1 MKKIMFY
8 INAIHDGGAERV
20 MINLTKYFSES
31 GYDTVLVTSF
41 RDKWEYTVP
50 GHVRRLSL
58 ENVEIKQ
65 SRWKR
70 NLSRIYKLRQL
81 CKKEKPDIL
90 VSFMAEPNFRAIL
103 ATVGLPIKN
112 LVSVRNDPQK
122 EYGGRIGRVVGKYI
136 LPLAD
141 GCVFQTEEAKKW
153 FPQRLQSKSRVI
165 YNSVKEDF
173 YHIQRKTCKGEIV
186 TCGRLE
192 KQKNHSLLIKTFAK
206 IAREFPYAT
215 LKIYGEGSLKKELQ
229 QQINEL
235 HLQGKAFLMGAT
247 DHVEDVLKSADLFIL
262 SSDFE
267 GMPNALMEAMAAGV
281 PCIST
286 DCPCGGPKEL
296 FGHSLKKQLVA
307 VDDVETM
314 TNSIEKIYIAN
325 VNSIKELENQLKNRA
340 KLFYPDRVNKSWEK
354 YINDL
359 IIRRS
364 Q

>member
-1 MKKIMFY
+1 MFY

-31 GYDTVLVTSF
+31 GYDSVLVTSF
-41 RDKWEYTVP
+41 RDKWEYTVSE
-50 GHVRRLSL
+50 HVRRLSL
-58 ENVEIKQ
+58 EDVEIKQ

-103 ATVGLPIKN
+103 ATTGLPIKN
-112 LVSVRNDPQK
+112 LVSVRNDPEI
-122 EYGGRIGRVVGKYI
+122 EYGGKIGHLVGKYL

-153 FPQRLQSKSRVI
+153 FPQKLQSKSRII

-173 YHIQRKTCKGEIV
+173 YHIERKPCKGEIV

-192 KQKNHSLLIKTFAK
+192 KQKNHALLIQAFAK

-215 LKIYGEGSLKKELQ
+215 LKIYGEGSLKKQLQ

-235 HLQGKAFLMGAT
+235 HLQGRAFLMGAT
-247 DHVEDVLKSADLFIL
+247 DHVEEVLKSADLFVL

-296 FGHSLKKQLVA
+296 FGN
-307 VDDVETM
+307 D
-314 TNSIEKIYIAN
+314 
-325 VNSIKELENQLKNRA
+325 LENQLVKINNEA
-340 KLFYPDRVNKSWEK
+340 ELEDAVNNFMKLSTTDKMLRGKQMKIKARDYMPSRVNEYWDK
-354 YINDL
+354 YINEL
-359 IIRRS
+359 L
-364 Q
+364 